1 MNEVYNFDIFFENQ
15 RVFFNNII
23 IVNTMRK
30 TIKRVFSVV
39 LAATV
44 AVSGVAYTGTKASAA
59 SSYKAVMGYADKN
72 WNWAGGNDSS
82 KDTNKTAV
90 TVKNKKGTDTY
101 TVTLKNKKSK
111 NADAQVFYVDIKD
124 ILKDHKVNKLKVSGV
139 SVKCDGKTVSGMKA
153 VATGALEK
161 NDKKERNKFRISI
174 YNRVGNKANGDKTAS
189 YPSSYG
195 KKFKFKKS
203 ISVTFKLTIK

>member
-1 MNEVYNFDIFFENQ
+1 MSHWRYNNYVNEVCNFDIFFENQ

-44 AVSGVAYTGTKASAA
+44 AVSGV
-59 SSYKAVMGYADKN
+59 
-72 WNWAGGNDSS
+72 
-82 KDTNKTAV
+82 
-90 TVKNKKGTDTY
+90 
-101 TVTLKNKKSK
+101 
-111 NADAQVFYVDIKD
+111 
-124 ILKDHKVNKLKVSGV
+124 

-153 VATGALEK
+153 VAAGQLEK
-161 NDKKERNKFRISI
+161 KEDPNKYRISI
-174 YNRVGNKANGDKTAS
+174 YNRVGNKQNGDKTAG
-189 YPSSYG
+189 YPASYG

>member
-1 MNEVYNFDIFFENQ
+1 
-15 RVFFNNII
+15 
-23 IVNTMRK
+23 MRK
-30 TIKRVFSVV
+30 SIKRVLSVA

-59 SSYKAVMGYADKN
+59 SSYKAVMGYADTN
-72 WNWAGGNDSS
+72 WNWDGGNDSS

-90 TVKNKKGTDTY
+90 SVKNKKGTATY

-111 NADAQVFYVDIKD
+111 NQPAQVFYVDIKD
-124 ILKDHKVNKLKVSGV
+124 ILKDHSAKKIKISGV

-153 VATGALEK
+153 VATGQLEK
-161 NDKKERNKFRISI
+161 KEDPNKYRISI
-174 YNRVGNKANGDKTAS
+174 YNRVGNKQNGDKTAGYS
-189 YPSSYG
+189 ASYG

-203 ISVTFKLTIK
+203 ISVTFKVTIK

>member
-1 MNEVYNFDIFFENQ
+1 MSHWRYNNYVNEVCNFDIFFENQ

-44 AVSGVAYTGTKASAA
+44 AVSGV
-59 SSYKAVMGYADKN
+59 
-72 WNWAGGNDSS
+72 
-82 KDTNKTAV
+82 
-90 TVKNKKGTDTY
+90 
-101 TVTLKNKKSK
+101 
-111 NADAQVFYVDIKD
+111 
-124 ILKDHKVNKLKVSGV
+124 

-153 VATGALEK
+153 VATGQLEK
-161 NDKKERNKFRISI
+161 KEDPNKYRISI
-174 YNRVGNKANGDKTAS
+174 YNRVGNKQNGDKTAG
-189 YPSSYG
+189 YPASYG

>member
-1 MNEVYNFDIFFENQ
+1 
-15 RVFFNNII
+15 
-23 IVNTMRK
+23 MRK
-30 TIKRVFSVV
+30 TIKRVFSVA

-59 SSYKAVMGYADKN
+59 SSYKAVMGYADTK

-90 TVKNKKGTDTY
+90 TVKNKKGTATY

-111 NADAQVFYVDIKD
+111 NVDAQVFYVDIKD
-124 ILKDHKVNKLKVSGV
+124 ILKDHSAKKIKVSGV
-139 SVKCDGKTVSGMKA
+139 SVKCDGKKVSGMKA
-153 VATGALEK
+153 VAAGQLEK
-161 NDKKERNKFRISI
+161 KEEPNKYRISI
-174 YNRVGNKANGDKTAS
+174 YNRVGNKQNGDKTAS
-189 YPSSYG
+189 YPASYG